1 MLSKTDWNL
10 LAELEENIF
19 MALFGGV
26 LIEAAY
32 LVR

>member
-1 MLSKTDWNL
+1 MDWNL
-10 LAELEENIF
+10 LAESEENIF
-19 MALFGGV
+19 MTLFVGI